1 MSSES
6 GGLKP
11 HIGFRS
17 ATALV
22 IANVIGAGI
31 FTTTGFQAADLGN
44 PYLILLLW
52 VIGGILAYCGAL
64 CYGELGAAMPEAGAE
79 YVYLRE
85 AYGPAF
91 GFMSA
96 FVSLVAGFPA
106 AIAAAFKGLVLYV
119 VAWFPV
125 LSASQSVF
133 GLIDGVDLAALVL
146 VWTLIVVQFRGM
158 RSAIRLNNLMTL
170 AKVGGIILI
179 IIAAAGLGHG
189 DISNFSYVSA
199 TYEGLDDGGIMTAL
213 ATSLIFVMFCYSGWN
228 AAAYVASEIVEP
240 ERNLP
245 RALLAG
251 TIVVTLLYLALNA
264 VYFYGADVD
273 QLAGKVEVGLVASR
287 ALFGEWGAGLVT
299 LVLIVSLFA
308 SASAMTIAG
317 PRVYFALGRDAL
329 DFRWLGK
336 VSESGI
342 PVNALLLQGTVT
354 SIIIVAGQIDE
365 ILQYAGFTLA
375 LMSALAVSCVIVL
388 RFRRP
393 ELKRPFRVSF
403 YPLPPL
409 IFLGVTSWT
418 MIWAFRGRPVESS
431 LALITVLVGGGIYFL
446 MDFRRRRQV
455 K

>member
-1 MSSES
+1 MSNNS

-52 VIGGILAYCGAL
+52 VIGGVLAYCGAL
-64 CYGELGAAMPEAGAE
+64 CYGELGAAMPQAGAE
-79 YVYLRE
+79 YVYLTE
-85 AYGPAF
+85 TYGRAF

-106 AIAAAFKGLVLYV
+106 AIAAAFKGLALYFF
-119 VAWFPV
+119 ALLPA
-125 LSASQSVF
+125 LDSDHPVF
-133 GLIDGVDLAALVL
+133 GLIDRADLMALVL
-146 VWTLIVVQFRGM
+146 VWTLIVIQFRGM
-158 RSAIRLNNLMTL
+158 RGAIRLNNMMTL
-170 AKVGGIILI
+170 AKVGGIVVIIL
-179 IIAAAGLGHG
+179 AAAAFGNGNVE
-189 DISNFSYVSA
+189 NFSHVSE
-199 TYEGLDDGGIMTAL
+199 TYERLNTAGTMTAL

-251 TIVVTLLYLALNA
+251 TLVVTILYLFLNA
-264 VYFYGADVD
+264 VYLYGADVD
-273 QLAGKVEVGLVASR
+273 ELAGKVEVGLVASR
-287 ALFGEWGAGLVT
+287 ALFGSWGAVLVT
-299 LVLIVSLFA
+299 IVLIISLFA

-317 PRVYFALGRDAL
+317 PRVYFALGRDAR
-329 DFRWLGK
+329 DFRWLSK
-336 VSESGI
+336 ASEAGV
-342 PVNALLLQGTVT
+342 PVNALLLQGVVT
-354 SIIIVAGQIDE
+354 SVIILVGRVDE
-365 ILQYAGFTLA
+365 IIQYAGFTLA

-393 ELKRPFRVSF
+393 ELKRPFRVRF

-409 IFLGVTSWT
+409 IFLGVTLWT

-431 LALITVLVGGGIYFL
+431 LALITVLTGGAIYFF
-446 MDFRRRRQV
+446 MEIRRRAVV

>member
-1 MSSES
+1 
-6 GGLKP
+6 
-11 HIGFRS
+11 
-17 ATALV
+17 
-22 IANVIGAGI
+22 
-31 FTTTGFQAADLGN
+31 
-44 PYLILLLW
+44 
-52 VIGGILAYCGAL
+52 
-64 CYGELGAAMPEAGAE
+64 
-79 YVYLRE
+79 
-85 AYGPAF
+85 
-91 GFMSA
+91 MSA

-119 VAWFPV
+119 IAWFPGM
-125 LSASQSVF
+125 SAGQSVF
-133 GLIDGVDLAALVL
+133 GLIDSVDLAALVL
-146 VWTLIVVQFRGM
+146 VWTLILVQFRGM
-158 RSAIRLNNLMTL
+158 RRAIRLNNFMTL
-170 AKVGGIILI
+170 AKVGGIVVVIV
-179 IIAAAGLGHG
+179 AAAGFGRG
-189 DISNFSYVSA
+189 DISNLGYVS
-199 TYEGLDDGGIMTAL
+199 TVYQTLGTTDTMTAV

-251 TIVVTLLYLALNA
+251 TAVVTLLYLALNV

-317 PRVYFALGRDAL
+317 PRVYYALGRDAL
-329 DFRWLGK
+329 DLRWLGK
-336 VSESGI
+336 ASESGV

-354 SIIIVAGQIDE
+354 SVIIVAGKVDE
-365 ILQYAGFTLA
+365 IIQYAGFTLA

-393 ELKRPFRVSF
+393 DLKRPFRVRF

-409 IFLGVTSWT
+409 IFLGVTLWT

-431 LALITVLVGGGIYFL
+431 LALLTVLAGGGIYFL
-446 MDFRRRRQV
+446 MEFRRRKEV

>member
-1 MSSES
+1 
-6 GGLKP
+6 
-11 HIGFRS
+11 
-17 ATALV
+17 
-22 IANVIGAGI
+22 
-31 FTTTGFQAADLGN
+31 
-44 PYLILLLW
+44 
-52 VIGGILAYCGAL
+52 
-64 CYGELGAAMPEAGAE
+64 
-79 YVYLRE
+79 
-85 AYGPAF
+85 
-91 GFMSA
+91 MSA

-119 VAWFPV
+119 VAWFPG
-125 LSASQSVF
+125 LKAGELVF
-133 GLIDGVDLAALVL
+133 GLIDRVDLTALVL
-146 VWTLIVVQFRGM
+146 VWALIVVQFRGM

-189 DISNFSYVSA
+189 DISNFSYSSS
-199 TYEGLDDGGIMTAL
+199 TYEGLDAGGIMTAI

-251 TIVVTLLYLALNA
+251 TAVVTLLYLALNA
-264 VYFYGADVD
+264 VYFYGANVD

-287 ALFGEWGAGLVT
+287 ALFGEWGAGMVT
-299 LVLIVSLFA
+299 IVLIVSLFA

-336 VSESGI
+336 ASESGV

-354 SIIIVAGQIDE
+354 SIIIVAGKVDE
-365 ILQYAGFTLA
+365 IIQYAGFTLA

-388 RFRRP
+388 RIRRP
-393 ELKRPFRVSF
+393 ELQRPCRMRF

-409 IFLGVTSWT
+409 IFLGVTLWT

-431 LALITVLVGGGIYFL
+431 LALLTVLTGGGIYVL
-446 MDFRRRRQV
+446 MEFRRRRAV